1 MNVYDFD
8 KTIYAGDS
16 SVDLYLFCLR
26 KQPGIWRCTFRQ
38 AWGFFLYALGRL
50 DKTALKERFFSFLPQ
65 LKDTGALLDEFW
77 AVHEKKLQPWYLRQ
91 KAETDVVIS
100 ASPDFLLTP
109 ICARLGIQPPIAT
122 QMDPA
127 SGKITGQNCKGQE
140 KVRRFFARY
149 PAGEIERFY
158 SDSLTDTPLADMAR
172 EALLVRGT
180 TLEPWPLLRPEDG
193 GTSGS
198 A

>member
-16 SVDLYLFCLR
+16 SEDFYLFCLR
-26 KQPGIWRCTFRQ
+26 RRPGIWLCAFRQ
-38 AWGFFLYALGRL
+38 VWGFFLYALGRL
-50 DKTALKERFFSFLPQ
+50 DKTALKERFFSFLPG
-65 LKDTGALLDEFW
+65 LKDRGALLEEFW
-77 AVHEKKLQPWYLRQ
+77 AVHKKKLQPWYLQQ

-122 QMDPA
+122 RMDPA
-127 SGKITGQNCKGQE
+127 SGRITGQNCKGQE
-140 KVRRFFARY
+140 KVRRFLELH
-149 PAGEIERFY
+149 PTEVIDSFY

-172 EALLVRGT
+172 EAMLVQGT
-180 TLEPWPLLRPEDG
+180 ALAPWPRELQKG
-193 GTSGS
+193 GERV
-198 A
+198 